1 MKINFFNSHTQQKI
15 SILFLLVLTY
25 AWKTQTGETFEECIK
40 VYDNSSYNSLVKFP
54 FSSNSKINNGL
65 QLTLCC
71 GNDQCSP
78 ITEGANCP
86 AKPWNFSCRKVS
98 ETTFCTVYT
107 GIFCGGIVGNT
118 PITTNTTI
126 RDCPNLNQFAIKALE
141 NSTYHGNKDVY
152 CQEINPCP
160 MQYKR
165 LSCYWDNGGW
175 TCDET
180 FINSCLLQWTNS
192 SVISSTS
199 SHSTTPTVG
208 TVTVSPS
215 ILPPSKPHLAEKI
228 AIPVGTTV
236 GVATIGGVTYYLIQK
251 KRKNKRLGKNQS
263 STGQLIDSTN
273 TGIPTKQPQLSGLG
287 IPIISG
293 LGMVTF
299 PNEENE
305 QTIEELP
312 AENIEL
318 QEFQT
323 QIPPK

>member
-1 MKINFFNSHTQQKI
+1 
-15 SILFLLVLTY
+15 
-25 AWKTQTGETFEECIK
+25 
-40 VYDNSSYNSLVKFP
+40 
-54 FSSNSKINNGL
+54 
-65 QLTLCC
+65 
-71 GNDQCSP
+71 
-78 ITEGANCP
+78 
-86 AKPWNFSCRKVS
+86 
-98 ETTFCTVYT
+98 
-107 GIFCGGIVGNT
+107 
-118 PITTNTTI
+118 
-126 RDCPNLNQFAIKALE
+126 
-141 NSTYHGNKDVY
+141 
-152 CQEINPCP
+152 
-160 MQYKR
+160 
-165 LSCYWDNGGW
+165 
-175 TCDET
+175 
-180 FINSCLLQWTNS
+180 
-192 SVISSTS
+192 VISSTS